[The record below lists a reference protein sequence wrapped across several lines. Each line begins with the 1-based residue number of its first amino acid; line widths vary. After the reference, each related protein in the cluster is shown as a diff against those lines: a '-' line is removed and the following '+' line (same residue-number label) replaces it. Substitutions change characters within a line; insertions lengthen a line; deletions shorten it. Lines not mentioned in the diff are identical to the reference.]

1 MDKRKLIVA
10 GNWKMNMT
18 LDAGLQLIADIKEQM
33 ARLSNPC
40 KVILAPPYIH
50 LGAIKGLLKGSNI
63 EYAAQDCSC
72 LLYTSPSPRD

>member
-1 MDKRKLIVA
+1 MDKRTLIVA

-18 LDAGLQLIADIKEQM
+18 LDSGLQLITDIKEQM

-50 LGAIKGLLKGSNI
+50 LGAIKGLLKGTAPLTML
-63 EYAAQDCSC
+63 ELTQER
-72 LLYTSPSPRD
+72 SPLR